1 MAFYAYYIVP
11 NMEALPQNPWPI
23 IPSDPTG
30 LQYFW
35 YQLPFAVPGI
45 TTFVVGFLLF
55 VAGMIRARKEGSQ
68 ALLVSFAI
76 SCLAFGTLGLLLGL
90 RAVILDESLLL
101 SANTILYPIVL
112 LFTPMS
118 GHILDHILEK
128 KYKILSWMNW
138 LNWGAVVFAFS
149 GIVLN
154 RAFTGDFILY
164 PFGKYPVSTF
174 FLKPWGITGVATYF
188 LIGVPCILHFL
199 KHNSLKNK
207 KTLVLGQNLL
217 IILTA
222 SNLPS
227 FVGIPFF
234 PGGNFSF
241 IPMLILAYGVFR
253 SDFLNLSDFLFNKNA
268 LFYFLNAIIA
278 LLFLGISGAFVY
290 LISPDELAKSQNIQ
304 WLFIPLISTLAVFWL
319 GIIVGGTNPASPLN
333 QIAAFSLYIYGA
345 QLISVLSI
353 NIISDPI
360 IGLRVTQICY
370 MIFFLAPSI
379 HIRFAYLALKKPLPK
394 YFPIFDALVFLLS
407 VAALS
412 PWLFV
417 GYYEF
422 AWGRILASGPVV
434 QGFGVVGFIG
444 ILAVL
449 LEWISALRKR
459 ESDFLG
465 NLAVLF
471 LVVGSVMLLLN
482 LPATQGF
489 PIYPLGNLSIIPTGI
504 LAYGVLKNSTRL
516 ETQQA
521 FRISHRISLLSLSL
535 IPLFS
540 FLLFPFLSKYSPID
554 SRILYILLIC
564 FPILLLGYQ
573 LAFFLTRPISSEL
586 DVLLHRLDRAREEAE
601 NSRNEAEIL
610 TELAK
615 RINST
620 SDLTEILQFVK
631 DHISLRFGQ
640 DSILALFTINDAQQ
654 SLVLYHLTSNADS
667 DIKDKM
673 SDLKIPLALEGG
685 ILARTSKKQKPIYLA
700 EIKPEWLDASPFDA
714 ILVRTF
720 NLESV
725 LHVPLIVQGKTLG
738 VLSVTWS
745 KVQFLAQKDLK
756 EIASLG
762 DQIAGAVQN
771 AILLQET
778 KDSAE
783 EIQELNRFARIL
795 NSSLDL
801 DQVFQSAFDH
811 IVDHGAVDT
820 IWLLL
825 KDKEKGVLRTYSGN
839 SAMPGLTEKET
850 QYFRDLEIPLNESGG
865 SIYHTYSEKVPLYI
879 DDIRSEQGFTNLLNG
894 KKVNFSKIDLRIAK
908 NCHLYSM
915 FQIPL
920 ILNEEV
926 IGILNLTAFERKIGL
941 SVKSRD
947 KIMRICEQITTA
959 LHNASLYD
967 QIKNLFTEAEI
978 SREKADSLLLNIL
991 PSEIAEELKEKGEV
1005 RPILYESATILFTDF
1020 KGFTQIA
1027 ETLSPSD
1034 LVRELDSCFTQ
1045 FDEIVH
1051 RYKLEK
1057 LKTIGDSYMCVGGIP
1072 AKNRTHAID
1081 ACLAALELQAFMNQM
1096 QSIKKQLGLPYWQM
1110 RIGIHTGPVI
1120 GGVIGKKKFAF
1131 DVWGD
1136 AVNTASRLES
1146 GGEVGKVNIS
1156 QNTFELVDD
1165 FFETE
1170 YRGTIPVKN
1179 KGYMAM
1185 YFLEGLREKY
1195 SLTDGNVPNKVFH
1208 EKYLSI
1214 Y

>member
-1 MAFYAYYIVP
+1 
-11 NMEALPQNPWPI
+11 MEALSQNPWPI
-23 IPSDPTG
+23 IPSNPTD

-35 YQLPFAVPGI
+35 YQLPFAVPGL
-45 TTFVVGFLLF
+45 TTFIVGFLLF
-55 VAGMIRARKEGSQ
+55 VAGMIRAKKNGSQ
-68 ALLVSFAI
+68 ALLISFAI
-76 SCLAFGTLGLLLGL
+76 SCLSFGTLGLLLGL
-90 RAVILDESLLL
+90 RAIILNEGILL
-101 SANTILYPIVL
+101 AINTILYPIVL

-118 GHILDHILEK
+118 CHILDQILEK
-128 KYKILSWMNW
+128 KYRIIRWITW
-138 LNWGAVVFAFS
+138 LNWGAVVFALS

-164 PFGKYPVSTF
+164 SFGKYPVSTF
-174 FLKPWGITGVATYF
+174 FLKPWGIIGVFSYF
-188 LIGVPCILHFL
+188 LFGVPCILHFL

-207 KTLVLGQNLL
+207 KTLLLAQNLL

-278 LLFLGISGAFVY
+278 FLFLGISGAVVY
-290 LISPDELAKSQNIQ
+290 LLSPEELAKSQSIH
-304 WLFIPLISTLAVFWL
+304 WVFIPLISTLAVFWL

-345 QLISVLSI
+345 QLVSVLAI

-360 IGLRVTQICY
+360 IGLRITQISY
-370 MIFFLAPSI
+370 VIFFLAPSI
-379 HIRFAYLALKKPLPK
+379 HIRFAYLALKRPLPK
-394 YFPIFDALVFLLS
+394 YFPVFDTLVFLLS
-407 VAALS
+407 IAALS

-422 AWGRILASGPVV
+422 PWGRILASGPVV
-434 QGFGVVGFIG
+434 QGFGAIGFIG
-444 ILAVL
+444 ILIVL
-449 LEWISALRKR
+449 LEWISVLKRK

-465 NLAVLF
+465 NLAILF
-471 LVVGSVMLLLN
+471 LVVGSIMLLLN

-489 PIYPLGNLSIIPTGI
+489 PIYPLGNLTIIPTGI

-521 FRISHRISLLSLSL
+521 FKISHRISLLSLSL
-535 IPLFS
+535 IPLFT
-540 FLLFPFLSKYSPID
+540 FLLFPFLPKSSPLD
-554 SRILYILLIC
+554 SRILYILLIL

-586 DVLLHRLDRAREEAE
+586 DLLLQKLDRAREEAE
-601 NSRNEAEIL
+601 ILAEL
-610 TELAK
+610 TK

-631 DHISLRFGQ
+631 DHISLRFGENP
-640 DSILALFTINDAQQ
+640 ILALFTVNDAHQA
-654 SLVLYHLTSNADS
+654 LALYHLISNTDS
-667 DIKDKM
+667 DIMDKI
-673 SDLKIPLALEGG
+673 SDLKIPLGLEGG
-685 ILARTSKKQKPIYLA
+685 ILARTSKRQKPIYLA
-700 EIKPEWLDASPFDA
+700 EIKSEWLDASPFDA

-725 LHVPLIVQGKTLG
+725 LHVPLVVQEKTLG

-745 KVQFLAQKDLK
+745 KIQSLTQKDLK

-771 AILLQET
+771 AVLLQET

-783 EIQELNRFARIL
+783 EIEELNQFARIL

-801 DQVFQSAFDH
+801 DQVFQSAFDY
-811 IVDHGAVDT
+811 IVSKTTVDT
-820 IWLLL
+820 MWLLL
-825 KDKEKGVLRTYSGN
+825 KDKENGVLKTYSGG
-839 SAMPGLTEKET
+839 SAMHGLTEKEM
-850 QYFRDLEIPLNESGG
+850 QYFRDLEIPLNEAGG
-865 SIYHTYSEKVPLYI
+865 SMYQTFSEKEPLYI
-879 DDIRSEQGFTNLLNG
+879 DDIRSENGFTNLLNG
-894 KKVNFSKIDLRIAK
+894 NKVRFSKLDLRIAK

-920 ILNEEV
+920 LLNQEV
-926 IGILNLTAFERKIGL
+926 IGILNLTAFEKRIGL
-941 SVKSRD
+941 SVKARN

-967 QIKNLFTEAEI
+967 QIKNLFTEAET

-1034 LVRELDSCFTQ
+1034 LIRELDSCFTQ

-1165 FFETE
+1165 FFKTE
-1170 YRGTIPVKN
+1170 YRGTVPVKN

-1185 YFLEGLREKY
+1185 YFLEGLREEY
-1195 SLTDGNVPNKVFH
+1195 SLTDGKVPNKIFH
-1208 EKYLSI
+1208 EKYLSF